1 MDLVHP
7 LVTEID
13 SNAVLKECADPDA
26 LFFFPWIVSNAFKE
40 SFEPMKEHTEKF
52 TNKFMEQVVKAG
64 TAGRRID
71 SVGDH
76 TVLVRCVEDM
86 FKNEIDKK
94 EMRIVPDSD
103 MDAAMKSAM
112 EPSFFGATKSWE
124 TTACENA
131 FFGSMRITCK
141 GTRKL
146 AAMNWAALIAYL
158 RHKGQALATLK
169 PADARL
175 FFRNMTKDTFV

>member
-7 LVTEID
+7 LVAEID
-13 SNAVLKECADPDA
+13 SDAVLKECADPDT
-26 LFFFPWIVSNAFKE
+26 LFFFPWVVSNAFKE
-40 SFEPMKEHTEKF
+40 NFEPMKEHTEKF
-52 TNKFMEQVVKAG
+52 TSKFSEQVVKAG

-76 TVLVRCVEDM
+76 AALVRCVEDV
-86 FKNEIDKK
+86 FKAEIDKQ

-103 MDAAMKSAM
+103 MDNAMQSAM

-124 TTACENA
+124 TTACEHA
-131 FFGSMRITCK
+131 FFGSIRITFK

-146 AAMNWAALIAYL
+146 CVMSWAALIAFL
-158 RHKGQALATLK
+158 RHKGQPLADLK

-175 FFRNMTKDTFV
+175 FFRNMSRDTFV